1 MTQLQVVEQKMV
13 PFGNVELLAVK
24 MSDGK
29 IYAAVKWVCQ
39 GIGLTGDQTKN
50 ERKKIQTDV
59 VLLKGGRNLTLP
71 TNGGLQE
78 VLCIELE
85 FLPLWLAKISL
96 TPTMQ
101 KESPWTVNNLVKF
114 QLEVKD
120 VLAKAFI
127 HKQVMPSSI
136 EDLIIM
142 QAQSMKD
149 VKQRLENVE
158 KKQDDIV
165 GILSL
170 NPVEWRKKVNLLI
183 NKITEARGGE
193 GLYRIVWN
201 ESYAELE
208 ERAKCNLNVRLKFK
222 KQRMASEGV
231 PVHKVDKANK
241 MDVIA
246 EDARLTE
253 IYLAVV
259 KDMAIKYQV
268 NADGLGA

>member
-1 MTQLQVVEQKMV
+1 MTQLQVIEQKMV

-39 GIGLTGDQTKN
+39 GVGLTRGQTNN
-50 ERKKIQTDV
+50 EYSKVQEDL
-59 VLLKGGRNLTLP
+59 VLKQGARNLVLP

-114 QLEVKD
+114 QLEAKD

-127 HKQVMPSSI
+127 HKQEMPSSI

-158 KKQDDIV
+158 KKQDNIV
-165 GILSL
+165 EILSL
-170 NPVEWRKKVNLLI
+170 NPVEWRRKVNLLI
-183 NKITEARGGE
+183 NKIAEARGGA

-201 ESYAELE
+201 ESYVELE
-208 ERAKCNLNVRLKFK
+208 ERAKCNLNTRLKFK

-231 PVHKVDKANK
+231 QVNKIDKANK

-253 IYLAVV
+253 IYLAIV

-268 NADGLGA
+268 SVDGLGA